1 MSARITFYAAYDDA
15 IIPQRQH
22 EGDAGF
28 DLYAREGG
36 RVPPGEV
43 HAVGTGVVVA
53 IPHGYVGLI
62 TPRSGNAARHN
73 ITVMNT
79 PGIIDAGYRGEL
91 KVLLY
96 NAKFR
101 PDDLS
106 GAQAAKP
113 AWIEDAFTWEAGDR
127 IAQLLVVPAAS
138 MTLEVAVVGSD
149 DELPAPPDGRGG
161 GGFGSTGV

>member
-28 DLYAREGG
+28 DLCALEGG
-36 RVPPGEV
+36 SLEPGNTKP
-43 HAVGTGVVVA
+43 VGTGLVVA
-53 IPHGYVGLI
+53 IPDGHVGLI
-62 TPRSGNAARHN
+62 TPRSGLAARHN

-79 PGIIDAGYRGEL
+79 PGVIDAGYRGEV
-91 KVLLY
+91 KVLLH
-96 NAKFR
+96 NAG
-101 PDDLS
+101 PDTEQNLGDWVF
-106 GAQAAKP
+106 A
-113 AWIEDAFTWEAGDR
+113 WEAGDR